1 MKTSQSDF
9 TQAMDAA
16 LSIAQAA
23 WDKSN
28 DVPIGAVVLNAD
40 GEIIGKGGNERE
52 LTGDPTAHAEIIALR
67 NAAEKIGSW
76 RLEDCTLVVTL
87 EPCAMCAGAILQS
100 RIPRVVFGAWDVKA
114 GAVGSPFNSRS
125 FPPLPIISPSA
136 LRTTAPIG
144 TSFDLSHTTCAID
157 RAASIAL
164 VKSFCGDFT
173 A

>member
-1 MKTSQSDF
+1 MKAPQNDF
-9 TQAMDAA
+9 TNAMEAA
-16 LSIAQAA
+16 LSIAQKV

-52 LTGDPTAHAEIIALR
+52 LKGDPTAHAEIIALR

-114 GAVGSPFNSRS
+114 GAVGSLWDLLRDRRS
-125 FPPLPIISPSA
+125 LHQVEVISGVLEQRSQE
-136 LRTTAPIG
+136 LLKKFFEGVR
-144 TSFDLSHTTCAID
+144 
-157 RAASIAL
+157 
-164 VKSFCGDFT
+164 
-173 A
+173 

>member
-1 MKTSQSDF
+1 MKASQSDF
-9 TQAMDAA
+9 TEEMEAA
-16 LSIAQAA
+16 LSIAQAV

-87 EPCAMCAGAILQS
+87 EPCAMCSGAILQS

-114 GAVGSPFNSRS
+114 GAVGSLWDLLRDRRS
-125 FPPLPIISPSA
+125 LHQVEVISGVLEHRSQELLKKFFEA
-136 LRTTAPIG
+136 VR
-144 TSFDLSHTTCAID
+144 
-157 RAASIAL
+157 
-164 VKSFCGDFT
+164 
-173 A
+173 

>member
-1 MKTSQSDF
+1 MKAPQNDF
-9 TQAMDAA
+9 TNAMEAA
-16 LSIAQAA
+16 LSIAQAV

-52 LTGDPTAHAEIIALR
+52 LKGDPTAHAEIIALR

-114 GAVGSPFNSRS
+114 GAAGSLWDLLRDRRS
-125 FPPLPIISPSA
+125 LHQVEVISGVLENRSQELLKKFFEA
-136 LRTTAPIG
+136 VR
-144 TSFDLSHTTCAID
+144 
-157 RAASIAL
+157 
-164 VKSFCGDFT
+164 
-173 A
+173 

>member
-1 MKTSQSDF
+1 MKAPQNDF
-9 TQAMDAA
+9 TNAMEAA
-16 LSIAQAA
+16 LSIAQAV

-100 RIPRVVFGAWDVKA
+100 RILRVVFGAWDEKA
-114 GAVGSPFNSRS
+114 GAAGSLWDLLRDRRS
-125 FPPLPIISPSA
+125 LHQVEVISGVLENRSQA
-136 LRTTAPIG
+136 LLKKFFERV
-144 TSFDLSHTTCAID
+144 
-157 RAASIAL
+157 R
-164 VKSFCGDFT
+164 
-173 A
+173 

>member
-1 MKTSQSDF
+1 
-9 TQAMDAA
+9 MDAA

-87 EPCAMCAGAILQS
+87 EPCAMCSGAILQS

-114 GAVGSPFNSRS
+114 GAVGSLWDLLRDRRS
-125 FPPLPIISPSA
+125 LHQVEVISGVLEHRSQELLKKFFEA
-136 LRTTAPIG
+136 VR
-144 TSFDLSHTTCAID
+144 
-157 RAASIAL
+157 
-164 VKSFCGDFT
+164 
-173 A
+173 

>member
-1 MKTSQSDF
+1 MKAPQNDF
-9 TQAMDAA
+9 TNAMEAA
-16 LSIAQAA
+16 LSIAQKV

-52 LTGDPTAHAEIIALR
+52 LKGDPTAHAEIIALR
-67 NAAEKIGSW
+67 SAAEKIGSW

-114 GAVGSPFNSRS
+114 GAVGSLWDLLRDRRS
-125 FPPLPIISPSA
+125 LHQVEVISGVLENRSQELLKKFFEA
-136 LRTTAPIG
+136 VR
-144 TSFDLSHTTCAID
+144 
-157 RAASIAL
+157 
-164 VKSFCGDFT
+164 
-173 A
+173 